1 MNSEEL
7 GQKSTDTQVLAINK
21 SLNGVLN
28 EENQQKDNTIDNDIN
43 KKTEIP
49 EEVVLHI
56 KDLYQ
61 RNLLWDEVLDQS
73 KNNNLNLFEKSLA
86 IDKNINES
94 NVEKVVKNCDNEL
107 KHLLIKFKF
116 INELYDGM
124 IRKLQFNINSYQMK
138 DFHKQ

>member
-7 GQKSTDTQVLAINK
+7 EQKSTDTQVLAINK

-28 EENQQKDNTIDNDIN
+28 EENQQKDNN
-43 KKTEIP
+43 KKTGIP

-107 KHLLIKFKF
+107 KHLLIKLKF

-124 IRKLQFNINSYQMK
+124 IRKLQFNINSYKIK

>member
-1 MNSEEL
+1 MNNEEL
-7 GQKSTDTQVLAINK
+7 EQKSTDAQFLAINK

-28 EENQQKDNTIDNDIN
+28 EENQQKDNNTIDNDIN

-86 IDKNINES
+86 IDKNES

-107 KHLLIKFKF
+107 KHLLIKLKF